1 MNPML
6 FTALV
11 LGVAGSA
18 HCIGMCGP
26 IALAVPSPGPG
37 VGVRLR
43 STLLLNGGRLMTYG
57 LLGMAIGT
65 FGHGLHLAGLQQV
78 VSIVAG
84 VLLLLSVLV
93 PGLLQRF
100 SPTGRLSMDI
110 SRLRSALA
118 RNLKRTAPEALFLT
132 GVLNGLLPCGLLY
145 AALLGASTYATATDG
160 ALFMLFFGLGTW
172 PALIALRM
180 GGGYDRCQRPGVAA
194 QGIAGAGSRG
204 GGAHDP
210 TRAGVGD
217 PIRKPWPGD
226 DACGGDGLPLIF
238 VPCT

>member
-43 STLLLNGGRLMTYG
+43 STLLLNGGRLMTYV

-145 AALLGASTYATATDG
+145 AALLGIHLRHRHG
-160 ALFMLFFGLGTW
+160 RRALH
-172 PALIALRM
+172 AVLRTGHM
-180 GGGYDRCQRPGVAA
+180 ACVDRSAYGRRYDRCQRPGVAA
-194 QGIAGAGSRG
+194 QGIAGAGIRG

>member
-43 STLLLNGGRLMTYG
+43 STLLLNGGRLMTYV

-180 GGGYDRCQRPGVAA
+180 GGGMIGANARVWLRKASPVLVAVVAVLMILRGLELGIPYVSPGPVTMPAEVTVC
-194 QGIAGAGSRG
+194 
-204 GGAHDP
+204 H
-210 TRAGVGD
+210 
-217 PIRKPWPGD
+217 
-226 DACGGDGLPLIF
+226 
-238 VPCT
+238 